1 MCFDQ
6 IIEKYIPSIYI
17 VMNNKNEDA
26 YNIVLENIVK
36 LINIGW
42 KNKKTFKFITT
53 DNKGGFLI

>member
-42 KNKKTFKFITT
+42 KNKNLLNVI
-53 DNKGGFLI
+53 